1 MLNRSVK
8 QLLCCLQERQDSFS
22 SADSAALLIL
32 SPHLTPHSHL
42 HSHHK
47 NNHSQFT
54 DALFTRLAA
63 APRRSGDSQEL
74 VQEQEAYFTFDNLPD
89 VFTEAPPTEERLQ
102 LLNMLGGGGGAGGG
116 GAGAVSK
123 SHLDNTLPDLVRE
136 AGYQFTSS
144 LETCRSY
151 LRQWVSSSEILS
163 ATVAR
168 IIGVMVR
175 THTGKTGTQLICI
188 AVEHF
193 YCYQVKLCAEII

>member
-1 MLNRSVK
+1 MLNSSVE
-8 QLLCCLQERQDSFS
+8 QLLRGLQERKDSFS
-22 SADSAALLIL
+22 ANSTALLIL
-32 SPHLTPHSHL
+32 SPILTPLHITSSHE
-42 HSHHK
+42 

-54 DALFTRLAA
+54 DPLTRLTS
-63 APRRSGDSQEL
+63 RRNSQDFE
-74 VQEQEAYFTFDNLPD
+74 EDPSYFTFDNLPD
-89 VFTEAPPTEERLQ
+89 VFTEAPLTEEHLQ
-102 LLNMLGGGGGAGGG
+102 LLNMLGTGAGGG

-175 THTGKTGTQLICI
+175 THTGKWMKRLPRNCLPLFLIGM
-188 AVEHF
+188 
-193 YCYQVKLCAEII
+193 KLVPTI